1 MGPPPPVTPSK
12 QKEDP
17 RTTINH
23 LNSRWKLDLR
33 EEDLCSPYSES
44 AEVPAEPSRL
54 CVKIVR
60 FLFYQNRPALES
72 VISNFEEWAR
82 GIASAW
88 RWKPRQERGTL
99 PLRQPED
106 SMLLQNFL
114 VEKVDMTESKRAE
127 LIAHLVDLLKDECYL
142 LKKGPPE
149 FKPNGKVK
157 GTATF
162 LPEVQGA
169 EQASPLENLPRNKSF
184 SALEAEVKQKQSEP
198 KPRKKRKSL
207 DNEVFLIAHN
217 SPIFSDRSSS
227 FDTSIFD
234 DFDPEP
240 FNPTSGNARVSD
252 QNDHH
257 DTNYDEVQTENVP
270 PPKRRFSISSKSSK
284 TSIRDFFPAPKDL
297 PAPKIPDAPH
307 FALPPLPPLAPSASL
322 ANKRSSENLGLSFTS
337 IVSTESAPPGSVF
350 DAPDTFEPSTQDTEA
365 SIFNDLFES
374 FESDQNTIVNGQLIP
389 NVGGDIGQQANEGG
403 FRQELEESGPFRELS
418 LNLKC
423 LDADSV

>member
-33 EEDLCSPYSES
+33 EADLCSSHSKS
-44 AEVPAEPSRL
+44 AEVPAEPSQL

-60 FLFYQNRPALES
+60 FLFYQNRPALER

-99 PLRQPED
+99 PLRQPEE

-149 FKPNGKVK
+149 FKPSGGAK

-169 EQASPLENLPRNKSF
+169 EQASPLKNFPRNKPF
-184 SALEAEVKQKQSEP
+184 SALEAEEKQQSEP
-198 KPRKKRKSL
+198 KPRKRRKSL
-207 DNEVFLIAHN
+207 DNEVFSI
-217 SPIFSDRSSS
+217 

-240 FNPTSGNARVSD
+240 FNPTSDNVRVSD

-270 PPKRRFSISSKSSK
+270 PPKTRSSRSSKSSK

-297 PAPKIPDAPH
+297 PAPKIPDTPH
-307 FALPPLPPLAPSASL
+307 FALPPLPSLAPSASL

-337 IVSTESAPPGSVF
+337 IISTGSVF
-350 DAPDTFEPSTQDTEA
+350 DAPDTLEPSTQDTEA

-374 FESDQNTIVNGQLIP
+374 FESDQNTTANGQLIGS
-389 NVGGDIGQQANEGG
+389 VGGDIGQQANEGG

-423 LDADSV
+423 IDADCK